1 MQRVAGLTPA
11 DFRHLHGTYDLGW
24 NATGVI
30 RSRMHVTAEEIV
42 IEEEMP
48 GAVVDEIMAEVAR
61 FADAVKSRKDGG
73 LELLGKLPLPI
84 WALWRKQWNA
94 GPKQHGVLWRAF
106 LTGKLMDGDFS
117 RFRVRR

>member
-1 MQRVAGLTPA
+1 MRRVAGLTP
-11 DFRHLHGTYDLGW
+11 DDLKHMQGTHDLGW

-30 RSRMHVTAEEIV
+30 RSRLHVTAEEIV

-48 GAVVDEIMAEVAR
+48 GVVVDEIMAEVAR
-61 FADAVKSRKDGG
+61 FSDAAKRRKGG
-73 LELLGKLPLPI
+73 MELLGKLPLPI
-84 WALWRKQWNA
+84 WALWQKQWKA

-106 LTGKLMDGDFS
+106 LMSKLLDSDFS